1 MEAKEAQCAELIKL
15 FAFVL
20 NQLRLYSDKHPAAQ
34 LAGRNFSAMLQVVLE
49 MGTSVVCGFVE
60 GRLVV
65 NDCFFDTKTSGVRAM
80 LNLCQ
85 ELQIEKLIFEPGSDE
100 QEVKAML
107 NLMALPPKTVEARGG
122 FKKVFEE
129 ANFVH
134 IRLGVARHH
143 LLGEDEEVVSKSK
156 IRVNET
162 VEEGPLPQKVQKTD
176 RIEELIEHCIK
187 RNEATIEFDADR
199 IVYDLER
206 RVQESACQMVRRAED
221 VGMLRRIVDGIAYFL
236 EQRLSPE
243 FIEKGR
249 DISLPIYRLA
259 REYRKAIGGVEV
271 PEDFKGMKE
280 ELGGILERC
289 ADSIKLNVLTRAF
302 VESGSDPRSLSKFL
316 RTREAHE
323 RLREPLKERLSS
335 LGVSQKDFEQ
345 IFEVQAEARVLRR
358 ARQANVT
365 PEELE
370 ELRRIRDH
378 FEEELA
384 RRVQQQTTLLERG
397 LGRALDEK
405 ERVDHII
412 RNIGEGLVVVDNDGK
427 VQLMNP
433 AAERLLGIDQGKGK
447 GSLISQIMKDEHLL
461 ALAKGPLR
469 DNGKNI
475 TKEIEVSSVSDET
488 RRVLQASTAV
498 IENEEGKT
506 VGVVAVLSDIT
517 KQKKLDEMKSKF
529 VAHVSHELRTPLL
542 AIEESLGLL
551 LGGASG
557 EISPD
562 QEKFLSIGHRNIGR
576 LSRLINDLL
585 DVAKLEAGKMELHPI
600 TFEIN
605 DMVHHVSETIRTLAE
620 GKGVTIE
627 EIYSRGGVEVEA
639 DADRLTQVVTNLLG
653 NAIKFTPEGGKITL
667 EVDTDRLDL
676 GVSRDSCVSISV
688 EDTGP
693 GIPLEEQKRIF
704 NKFEQGSNSS
714 SQSVSSTGLG
724 LTIAKEIIELH
735 GGKIWV
741 ESKEGEGSRFSFV
754 IPRRF
759 RNAPER
765 IKIHTPF

>member
-1 MEAKEAQCAELIKL
+1 MEAKEAKEAQEAQYAELIKL

-34 LAGRNFSAMLQVVLE
+34 LAGRDFSAMLQVVLE
-49 MGTSVVCGFVE
+49 LGTSVICGFVE
-60 GRLVV
+60 GRLVI
-65 NDCFFDTKTSGVRAM
+65 NDCSFDSKTSGVRAM
-80 LNLCQ
+80 LNLSQ

-134 IRLGVARHH
+134 IRLGTARHL
-143 LLGEDEEVVSKSK
+143 LLGEDEEVVSRSK
-156 IRVNET
+156 NGVNET
-162 VEEGPLPQKVQKTD
+162 VEEDPPQQVQKTD
-176 RIEELIEHCIK
+176 HIEELIEHCIE

-221 VGMLRRIVDGIAYFL
+221 VGMLRRIVDGIVYFL
-236 EQRLSPE
+236 EQRLSPK
-243 FIEKGR
+243 FIEKGK

-259 REYRKAIGGVEV
+259 REYRKALGGTEG
-271 PEDFKGMKE
+271 PEDFKGMSE

-302 VESGSDPRSLSKFL
+302 VESGSDPRSLSRFL
-316 RTREAHE
+316 RTKEAHE

-345 IFEVQAEARVLRR
+345 IFAVQAEARVLRR

-405 ERVDHII
+405 ERMDHII

-433 AAERLLGIDQGKGK
+433 AAERLLGMDQGESK
-447 GSLISQIMKDEHLL
+447 GSMISQIMKDEHLL

-469 DNGKNI
+469 DDSENI
-475 TKEIEVSSVSDET
+475 TKEIELSSVSDET

-498 IENEEGKT
+498 IENEDGKT

-542 AIEESLGLL
+542 AMEESLGLL
-551 LGGASG
+551 LGGAAG

-605 DMVHHVSETIRTLAE
+605 DMVHHVSETVRTLAE

-627 EIYSRGGVEVEA
+627 EIYSRRGVEVEA

-653 NAIKFTPEGGKITL
+653 NAIKFTPEGGKIIL

-676 GVSRDSCVSISV
+676 GVSQDSCVAISV
-688 EDTGP
+688 KDTGP

-704 NKFEQGSNSS
+704 NKFEQG
-714 SQSVSSTGLG
+714 
-724 LTIAKEIIELH
+724 
-735 GGKIWV
+735 
-741 ESKEGEGSRFSFV
+741 
-754 IPRRF
+754 
-759 RNAPER
+759 
-765 IKIHTPF
+765 